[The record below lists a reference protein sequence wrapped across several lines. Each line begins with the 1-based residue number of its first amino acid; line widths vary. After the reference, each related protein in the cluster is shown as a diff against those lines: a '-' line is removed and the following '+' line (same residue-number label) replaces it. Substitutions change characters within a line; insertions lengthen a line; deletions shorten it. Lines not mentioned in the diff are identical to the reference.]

1 MIALNTSSAGLVC
14 GQESHFPKWSQWFAT
29 SPWNRRGFSLT
40 FRLPKISCPLSRI
53 GHTHTSDGVSRQKS
67 FLLDIDAMNVLQ
79 RPAPLMFEKHI
90 LEQGDQ
96 ISRKLHLLS
105 VQSFPESGKKGLR
118 PFSLAEVSSFIGVSQ
133 SHLKKL
139 HLEGKGPIPETSPS
153 GRRTYTAEQML
164 ELRHY
169 LDRHGRSEARAY
181 VPHRRNGERLQIIGV
196 VNFKGGSGKTTTAAH
211 LAQYLALTGHRVLAV
226 DLDPQASLS
235 SLHGFQPELD
245 QTRSI
250 YDAIR
255 YDEGRAP
262 ISELIRSTNFPG
274 LDIVPANLE
283 LQEFEY
289 DTPLAMADRNSNAGK
304 AFFTRIAASLAEID
318 DRYDIVILD
327 CPPQLGYLT
336 ITALTAAT
344 AVLITIHPQMLD
356 VMSMGQFL
364 LMLGNILEPIR
375 SAGAAVNLEW
385 YRYLITRYEP
395 TDQPQAQMVA
405 FLQTLFGEFVQKHP
419 MLKSTAISDAGV
431 TKQTLYEVEKS
442 AMTRST
448 YERAIDALDA
458 VNGEV
463 ADLVHRS
470 WGR

>member
-1 MIALNTSSAGLVC
+1 
-14 GQESHFPKWSQWFAT
+14 
-29 SPWNRRGFSLT
+29 
-40 FRLPKISCPLSRI
+40 
-53 GHTHTSDGVSRQKS
+53 
-67 FLLDIDAMNVLQ
+67 MNVSS
-79 RPAPLMFEKHI
+79 PVPTKIPLLFEKSI

-96 ISRKLHLLS
+96 ISKKLHLLS
-105 VQSFPESGKKGLR
+105 MQRFPPHAKKNLR
-118 PFSLAEVSSFIGVSQ
+118 SFSLAEVATYLGVSQ

-139 HLEGKGPIPETSPS
+139 HLEGKGPVPETSTS
-153 GRRTYTAEQML
+153 GRRSYTAEQML
-164 ELRHY
+164 ELRQY
-169 LDRHGRSEARAY
+169 LDQYGRSDARMY
-181 VPHRRNGERLQIIGV
+181 VPHRRPGEKLQILAV

-211 LAQYLALTGHRVLAV
+211 LAQYLSLTGHRVLAV

-245 QTRSI
+245 QSKSL
-250 YDAIR
+250 YDSIR
-255 YDEGRAP
+255 YDDQKVP
-262 ISELIRSTNFPG
+262 LSEIIKPTNFPG

-289 DTPLAMADRNSNAGK
+289 DTPLAMTDRSSNVGR
-304 AFFTRIAASLAEID
+304 AFFTRISTALTEVD
-318 DRYDIVILD
+318 DRYDVVVID

-344 AVLITIHPQMLD
+344 SVLITIHPQMLD

-375 SAGAAVNLEW
+375 AAGAEVNLEW
-385 YRYLITRYEP
+385 YRYLVTRFEP

-405 FLQTLFGEFVQKHP
+405 FLHTLFGEFILKNQ
-419 MLKSTAISDAGV
+419 MLKSTAISDAGI
-431 TKQTLYEVEKS
+431 TKQTLYEVEKN

-448 YERAIDALDA
+448 YERAMDALEV

-463 ADLVHRS
+463 ADLIHKA

>member
-1 MIALNTSSAGLVC
+1 
-14 GQESHFPKWSQWFAT
+14 
-29 SPWNRRGFSLT
+29 
-40 FRLPKISCPLSRI
+40 
-53 GHTHTSDGVSRQKS
+53 
-67 FLLDIDAMNVLQ
+67 MNVSS
-79 RPAPLMFEKHI
+79 PVPTKIPLLFEKSI

-96 ISRKLHLLS
+96 ISKKLHLLS
-105 VQSFPESGKKGLR
+105 MQRFPPHAKKNLR
-118 PFSLAEVSSFIGVSQ
+118 SFSLAEVATYLGVSQ

-139 HLEGKGPIPETSPS
+139 HLEGKGPVPETSTS
-153 GRRTYTAEQML
+153 GRRSYTAEQML
-164 ELRHY
+164 ELRQY
-169 LDRHGRSEARAY
+169 LDQYGRSDARMY
-181 VPHRRNGERLQIIGV
+181 VPHRRAGEKLQILAV

-245 QTRSI
+245 QTKSL
-250 YDAIR
+250 YDSIR
-255 YDEGRAP
+255 YDDEKVP
-262 ISELIRSTNFPG
+262 LSEIIKPTNFPG

-289 DTPLAMADRNSNAGK
+289 DTPLAMTDRSSNVGR
-304 AFFTRIAASLAEID
+304 AFFTRISTALTEVD
-318 DRYDIVILD
+318 DRYDVIVID

-344 AVLITIHPQMLD
+344 SVLITIHPQMLD

-375 SAGAAVNLEW
+375 AAGAEVNLEW
-385 YRYLITRYEP
+385 YRYLVTRFEP

-405 FLQTLFGEFVQKHP
+405 FLHTLFGEFILKNQ
-419 MLKSTAISDAGV
+419 MLKSTAISDAGI
-431 TKQTLYEVEKS
+431 TKQTLYEVEKN

-448 YERAIDALDA
+448 YERAMDALDV
-458 VNGEV
+458 VNGEI
-463 ADLVHRS
+463 ADLIHEA